1 MATERDINSTIR
13 SLLLNNEAFEYA
25 HLIKFERPQLPGANN
40 IFSTNA
46 NRFSYITDA
55 SRDISFNDGSTNDVG
70 SANGSQIYRANK
82 LLNISGYKESVQAK
96 ADTMTL
102 TLASEVLGTTV
113 SANLTFASN
122 TITTN
127 TVGVDFVEEGLKEG
141 DKIKLEA
148 NDGSGSNHNKHF
160 LITGFSNSNQSIAIE
175 TLDDSFT
182 TNSTGELYNVSI
194 ESEEIKGPLL
204 ARGTDL
210 ANPSFLNK
218 NVEVHKVFLD
228 PETGQIKGNA
238 SILIFKGLITKA
250 NITENPE
257 RSSRVQWT
265 LSSHWADFNKVQGR
279 MTSDEIHRALNAS
292 GTPQR
297 DAALKKEY
305 ADDMGFMHADTSVNL
320 VATYKEKYQ
329 EMEVKTSKHGLFGLK
344 TKVQTKMVDKTRDRD
359 VDLKVDLVSKYLPVV
374 YGVRRLPGIPVFA
387 DTPSNDP
394 DTIYV
399 LYAIAEGEVEAIY
412 DIYIDG
418 EPLVCL
424 NKEDADARTVTGSN
438 AESSGVL
445 CAGRADRGETI
456 AGNSGYAATTSD
468 YATGKQSKFYE
479 QEREYGT
486 GYYDG
491 YDVQEVDY
499 QDAAGVYYDYY
510 NTGSS
515 TSYTG
520 STQNTVGLRDGET
533 FSISVPMN
541 MKFWFH
547 SGKHDQVANSKLI
560 QIAEGTKFKRQLDY
574 FNSTDGQEYWST
586 NHRLLDTAYVLAEIT
601 VNEENTDIPELE
613 FVVRGRI
620 HEGYNYDFTYRH
632 DDKGYSSENISNFTL
647 GESVTFYRTSDDTAL
662 NTTTIRDVFEETDPR
677 TGVVHN
683 KIRFADRPYHA
694 SNFAYTDATP
704 THTEFYAKDSSNNTW
719 HMLTWNH
726 NDIDSDD
733 SALPNQGS
741 NISSLARNSSSGKL
755 EVSVGDT
762 DLSGQTKFKVVGT
775 GGGQLDGI
783 ENSTFTG
790 TYSNQVV
797 TLDLY
802 VATLTGSDVIS
813 NGRLIGSKQIKLPSS
828 ASATDDFYND
838 QFIEITSGQ
847 GVGEKRRITDYNGT
861 TKIATLKTNFIDHPN
876 ASSNYKVYGRG
887 SDLRSGNNPALHTL
901 DYLTNGTFGK
911 GLELEKDI
919 ALNTFTNSART
930 CDSRSDITLATTT
943 SPTVG
948 DEYILTD
955 DGTASGNIIARGKV
969 KSSTL
974 NVTHYSVVLEDV
986 IGQFQ
991 RIYQKW
997 IYYKVGDIIYTNGGD
1012 LFRVPSSKG
1021 NGYIDVQPTNGSR
1034 QGLSAINNVTLY
1046 KATNTGVTLTTFGKK
1061 YVENYSLYD
1070 SDFVQYWR
1078 WVGWEHDHQRWCT
1091 RHQMNS
1097 IIETS
1102 SSVFQNTTN
1111 MLEHY
1116 NGILSYS
1123 NGNYE
1128 LEVEA
1133 QEDAPSNDTPYHIK
1147 YGDII
1152 GSLKVTEDPS
1162 RKSFNTIN
1170 ATLSDPG
1177 NKWSNTSVAFYNSN
1191 FVKADRNVVKTGNLQ
1206 FSGITNYWNGRINAE
1221 RFLTESRFPLQISFV
1236 MMPKGII
1243 LKAGQVLKIDYD
1255 RFGWSGKLFR
1265 IQDLS
1270 INPDCLVTVSAVEY
1284 DDSMYL
1290 ISNTRT
1296 SALSSTQNPG
1306 AAGTGTPTAPTSLTG
1321 TTDKQGVSILTWSN
1335 ASNFINS
1342 SDSTEIWAS
1351 NDNNRSNAEKIGEAD
1366 NETSFNHA
1374 LGEEAAK
1381 YYWIR
1386 HKRVISKRRSKQKT
1400 TIFSA
1405 YHPSGATSGVPGTA
1419 KSPAQITVNLTNPSM
1434 TLQQTNTGSIN
1445 YAATGTDIQVILGE
1459 NILINDQSGSQANSS
1474 FRVAVSAS
1482 NITAGSESTVN
1493 DANSNATIFRIGNHG
1508 NATSDTPVITYTIT
1522 VKDGVGSTTTLQ
1534 RFQHFAVAQ
1543 DGAPGDDG
1551 FTITGTN
1558 TNHTFTGNTTGAASA
1573 TGFSCDFVIREGATT
1588 WTYDGSSPYS
1598 SNSYRY
1604 GSLTDSNVSSSV
1616 ASDGTITIASNSA
1629 LLSGTSTVTGSII
1642 VPIYDNSDDTLLTTA
1657 VISLNKTIEGLDGQ
1671 DAKSVRLSASSLVFT
1686 EAKNGTLSPSSIT
1699 LTANRQNVSSSSSF
1713 STSPSVTLTGSGD
1726 TRALSSANFGT
1737 NDSVTV
1743 TVTADT
1749 VSDTVTLVRVEEGS
1763 DALTIVNSNPAH
1775 TVPATNTGV
1784 VNSGNLTGS
1793 GTTIKVFEGATA
1805 LDYDGSGA
1813 TAGHWTVS
1821 ASQSPSSTLSTTSI
1835 SDSGNDAVV
1844 ANYTSMATGTDN
1856 VVVTYTIT
1864 GKRLNGESF
1873 SLQTSQ
1879 SIAKSKTG
1887 TAGGAGV
1894 RGGSIFTFEEST
1906 TSGISASDAS
1916 DFAGTLDTGTAQAVA
1931 AAVIAAASDG
1941 TIRPN
1946 DRITVTD
1953 NSADKAGTRIYT
1965 GSATTSSGSVG
1976 TSDYSSL
1983 VVETFNGSVIV
1994 DGTLS
1999 ASKLAADTT
2008 LTNNLNV
2015 GSNMKLSSGGKFFSQ
2030 NKTSFTDTDAGFYM
2044 DTTGDFHAGDSASFI
2059 KFDASAGTV
2068 AIKADTIEFSSGTS
2082 VSTFDGVYSSL
2093 TGLPSLFDGDYDSL
2107 SNLPSLFSGLY
2118 EDLSGSPTFGN
2129 FIYNDGAGNTTTFSP
2144 TGSNVTL
2151 TRAGLNITST
2161 YIEDTVGVGS
2171 LVGFGNTTISGGR
2184 ITLTATN
2191 MNFNTQSS
2199 GGAQNL
2205 SSGGIEMNAF
2215 TQQIII
2221 SDSS

>member
-13 SLLLNNEAFEYA
+13 SLLIDNEAFEYA
-25 HLIKFERPQLPGANN
+25 HLIKFERPQLPSANN
-40 IFSTNA
+40 TFSTNA
-46 NRFSYITDA
+46 NRFAYITDGT
-55 SRDISFNDGSTNDVG
+55 RDLSFNDGSTNDAG
-70 SANGSQIYRANK
+70 SANGTQIYRANK
-82 LLNISGYKESVQAK
+82 LLNISGYKESIQAK

-113 SANLTFASN
+113 SANLTFTSN

-127 TVGVDFVEEGLKEG
+127 TVGIDFVEEGLKEG

-148 NDGSGSNHNKHF
+148 NDGAGSNHNKYF

-182 TNSTGELYNVSI
+182 TNSSGELYNVSI

-238 SILIFKGLITKA
+238 SILIFKGLVTKA
-250 NITENPE
+250 NITEDPS

-292 GTPQR
+292 GSPQR

-344 TKVQTKMVDKTRDRD
+344 TKVQTKMVDKVRDRD

-394 DTIYV
+394 DTLYV

-424 NKEDADARTVTGSN
+424 NKEDADSRTITGSN
-438 AESSGVL
+438 ADSSGVL
-445 CAGRADRGETI
+445 CAGRADRGETVR
-456 AGNSGYAATTSD
+456 GTSSYSSSLQN
-468 YATGKQSKFYE
+468 YATGQQSKFNDT
-479 QEREYGT
+479 ERAFDKNF
-486 GYYDG
+486 YDQ
-491 YDVQEVDY
+491 YDVQEIDY
-499 QDAAGVYYDYY
+499 LADSGSYYDYY
-510 NTGSS
+510 NSGSA

-520 STQNTVGLRDGET
+520 STQNTVGIRDGQT
-533 FSISVPMN
+533 FQINVPQPI
-541 MKFWFH
+541 KLWFH
-547 SGKHDQVANSKLI
+547 AGKHDQTANSKLI
-560 QIAEGTKFKRQLDY
+560 DIATGATKFKRQLDY
-574 FNSTDGQEYWST
+574 FNNSNGEEYWST

-601 VNEENTDIPELE
+601 VTEENSDIPELE

-632 DDKGYSSENISNFTL
+632 DDKAYSSESSANFTL

-662 NTTTIRDVFEETDPR
+662 NTTTVRDVYEETDPR
-677 TGVVHN
+677 TGLVYS
-683 KIRFADRPYHA
+683 KIRFADRPFN
-694 SNFAYTDATP
+694 STNFTYVDGAAV
-704 THTEFYAKDSSNNTW
+704 HTEFYAKDSSNNMW

-726 NDIDSDD
+726 NDIDSSD
-733 SALPNQGS
+733 AYLPNQGS
-741 NISSLARNSSSGKL
+741 NISSIARNSSTGKIEL
-755 EVSVGDT
+755 SVGDT
-762 DLSGQTKFKVVGT
+762 NLSGETKFKIVGT
-775 GGGQLDGI
+775 GSGQLEDI
-783 ENSTFTG
+783 ENSTLTG

-797 TLDLY
+797 TLDVY
-802 VATLTGSDVIS
+802 VGTLSGSDTIS
-813 NGRLIGSKQIKLPSS
+813 SGRLIGAKQVKLPSS
-828 ASATDDFYND
+828 ASSTDDFYNE

-861 TKIATLKTNFIDHPN
+861 TKVATLKTNFIDHPN
-876 ASSNYKVYGRG
+876 GSSDYKVFGRG

-901 DYLTNGTFGK
+901 DYLTNATFGK

-919 ALNTFTNSART
+919 ALDTFTNSART
-930 CDSRSDITLATTT
+930 CDSRSDVTIATTS

-955 DGTASGNIIARGKV
+955 DGTSSGNILARGKI

-974 NVTHYSVVLEDV
+974 NGTHYSVVLENV

-991 RIYQKW
+991 RIWQKW
-997 IYYKVGDIIYTNGGD
+997 IYYEVGDIIYTNSGD

-1034 QGLSAINNVTLY
+1034 QGLTFINNITLY
-1046 KATNTGVTLTTFGKK
+1046 KADSLSTTLTTFGKK
-1061 YVENYSLYD
+1061 YIENYSLYD

-1091 RHQMNS
+1091 RHQMNLVL
-1097 IIETS
+1097 ETS
-1102 SSVFQNTTN
+1102 TSVFQNTTN
-1111 MLEHY
+1111 ILEHF

-1133 QEDAPSNDTPYHIK
+1133 QEDAPSDNSPYHIK
-1147 YGDII
+1147 YGDIL

-1170 ATLSDPG
+1170 ASLSDPG
-1177 NKWSNTSVAFYNSN
+1177 NKWSSTSVAFYNSS
-1191 FVKADRNVVKTGNLQ
+1191 FVKSDRNVVKTGNLQ
-1206 FSGITNYWNGRINAE
+1206 FSGITNYWNARINAE
-1221 RFLTESRFPLQISFV
+1221 RFLTESRFPLQISFTT
-1236 MMPKGII
+1236 MPKGVI

-1255 RFGWSGKLFR
+1255 RFGWSNKLFR

-1270 INPDCLVTVSAVEY
+1270 INPDCLVNISAVEY
-1284 DDSMYL
+1284 DDSMYV

-1296 SALSSTQNPG
+1296 SAISSTENPG
-1306 AAGTGTPTAPTSLTG
+1306 APGTGTPTAPTGLSG
-1321 TTDKQGVSILTWSN
+1321 STDKQGVSILTWSN

-1405 YHPSGATSGVPGTA
+1405 YHPSGVTSGVPGTA

-1434 TLQQTNTGSIN
+1434 TLQQTNAGSIN

-1459 NILINDQSGSQANSS
+1459 NILTNDQSGSQANSS
-1474 FRVAVSAS
+1474 FRVAVSAA

-1493 DANSNATIFRIGNHG
+1493 DTNGNATIFRIGNHG
-1508 NATSDTPVITYTIT
+1508 NATTDTPVITYTIT

-1699 LTANRQNVSSSSSF
+1699 FTANRQNVSSSSSF

-1743 TVTADT
+1743 TVSADT

-1805 LDYDGSGA
+1805 LDYDASGT

-1864 GKRLNGESF
+1864 GKRLNGENF

-1953 NSADKAGTRIYT
+1953 NSADKAGTRVYT

-1976 TSDYSSL
+1976 TSDFSSL

-1999 ASKLAADTT
+1999 ASKLTADTT

-2030 NKTSFTDTDAGFYM
+2030 NKTSFADTDAGFYM

-2068 AIKADTIEFSSGTS
+2068 AIKADSIQFSSGTN
-2082 VSTFDGVYSSL
+2082 VSTFDGNYNNLSNQ
-2093 TGLPSLFDGDYDSL
+2093 PSLFDGAYGSL
-2107 SNLPSLFSGLY
+2107 SGT
-2118 EDLSGSPTFGN
+2118 PTFGDLTIN
-2129 FIYNDGAGNTTTFSP
+2129 GTTFSP
-2144 TGSNVTL
+2144 TGSNVSISSG
-2151 TRAGLNITST
+2151 GLGIDTT
-2161 YIEDTVGVGS
+2161 YIEGELGVS
-2171 LVGFGNTTISGGR
+2171 DIVGFGNTNVSGGR
-2184 ITLTATN
+2184 ITLTGTT
-2191 MNFNTQSS
+2191 MNLNKQSS
-2199 GGAQNL
+2199 GGPQTL
-2205 SSGGIEMNAF
+2205 SSGGIELNAF

-2221 SDSS
+2221 SDGS